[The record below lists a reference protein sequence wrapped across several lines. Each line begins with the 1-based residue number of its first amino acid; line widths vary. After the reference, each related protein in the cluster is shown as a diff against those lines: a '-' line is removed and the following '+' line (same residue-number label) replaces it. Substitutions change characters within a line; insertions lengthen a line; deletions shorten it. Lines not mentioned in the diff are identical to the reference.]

1 MAPPQARCPTA
12 VPRDGG
18 SPRPLARPARPVRPP
33 PPQAVGAAAPP
44 LAPLRPA
51 PPSSGRRT
59 PPVAARGVRPPAGSP
74 DRTAASPRP
83 RSRAAIPALFS
94 ARLCSAGDGP
104 PSCMLTLRRHFRES
118 RGTGGCPVL
127 FFGWVEGEKKSK
139 KSRRLAAVPL

>member
-1 MAPPQARCPTA
+1 MAPPQARFPGTA

-44 LAPLRPA
+44 LAPLRP
-51 PPSSGRRT
+51 PRH
-59 PPVAARGVRPPAGSP
+59 PPAVEPRRSRPEASARRGGP

-83 RSRAAIPALFS
+83 RSRAAIPALSS